1 MKILIVEDEQD
12 IAELITY
19 NLRREGY
26 LVECALSGEKGLS
39 KARAELPDL
48 IILDIMLPEMNGLD
62 VVTDEG
68 TVIMPCFNSAEQ
80 VVKDMKSG
88 KQLDLRDMKSATG
101 IITETFRTQSGVCRS
116 SHPFSSVCAWGK
128 QAEYIVSGH
137 ATHEHVCHENSPV
150 GRLVELN
157 GKVVGIGIPIAQ
169 GLGVAH
175 YLEDTWDKFPFNV
188 HTSPFEVSY
197 IDNEGNPV
205 KRLVSRYDPYVSR
218 TRIDYPEGAWIGEKL
233 TNHLTNKGILKRF
246 TFGDVD
252 SWIMEAVPL
261 YNELKRLA
269 EKGVTMYLTE
279 DRLTDQ
285 NRDVSNW

>member
-1 MKILIVEDEQD
+1 MSFGGGLIHSVRIWCKRFLPSFVVNAIRSPKRYLQSKKKAQRRKNSPLISLERLVSD
-12 IAELITY
+12 IKSSGIGPGDIIMVHSSLSRIGNVTGSAETVIKS
-19 NLRREGY
+19 
-26 LVECALSGEKGLS
+26 C
-39 KARAELPDL
+39 
-48 IILDIMLPEMNGLD
+48 LD

-128 QAEYIVSGH
+128 QAEYIVSRH

-175 YLEDTWDKFPFNV
+175 YLEDTWDIFPFNV
-188 HTSPFEVSY
+188 HTS
-197 IDNEGNPV
+197 ILD
-205 KRLVSRYDPYVSR
+205 L
-218 TRIDYPEGAWIGEKL
+218 KL
-233 TNHLTNKGILKRF
+233 TISIVPIVAGI
-246 TFGDVD
+246 T
-252 SWIMEAVPL
+252 A
-261 YNELKRLA
+261 
-269 EKGVTMYLTE
+269 
-279 DRLTDQ
+279 
-285 NRDVSNW
+285 